1 MGVINHMQ
9 IMKMNFFEQLYY
21 SVIKPKQYYR
31 LTKVSGGRL
40 TGFVFL
46 FLFLISL
53 FSILPMLSSTLGTHG
68 IIRTLQEELP
78 DFELSGGELYVS
90 ERYEVN
96 ENDVYVLIDTSV
108 DRFTFEDIDKNYN
121 QVLLVSR
128 TNMLN
133 YRSYGRIQEV
143 DFKDL
148 LGFHMNN
155 ATLNKIVPLIYPIMI
170 VIAVFIYLFLVAG
183 YYITAFLYSL
193 VGLFVSYVSHAN
205 LTYAT
210 IFKTAIYSKVTIRIA
225 YALLDLTSLTIPGYL
240 RSTIAI
246 VITGAYLVFGILSH
260 TSNDAYEEAGLPP
273 RNQ

>member
-1 MGVINHMQ
+1 MPNT
-9 IMKMNFFEQLYY
+9 KMNFFEQLFY

-53 FSILPMLSSTLGTHG
+53 FSILPMLSSTLGAHG
-68 IIRTLQEELP
+68 FIRTLQEELP

-90 ERYEVN
+90 ERYEVD
-96 ENDVYVLIDTSV
+96 ENNSYVLIDTTV
-108 DRFTFEDIDKNYN
+108 DRFTYEDIDEAYD
-121 QVLLVSR
+121 QVVLVSR

-133 YRSYGRIQEV
+133 YRSYGRIQEINF
-143 DFKDL
+143 DDL

-155 ATLNKIVPLIYPIMI
+155 ATLNKIIPLIYPII
-170 VIAVFIYLFLVAG
+170 ILIAVFIYLFVLAA
-183 YYITAFLYSL
+183 YYVTALLYSL

-210 IFKTAIYSKVTIRIA
+210 IFKTAIYSKVTIRIL
-225 YALLDLTSLTIPGYL
+225 YALLDITSLSIPGYL
-240 RSTIAI
+240 RYTIAI
-246 VITGAYLVFGILSH
+246 VVTGAYLVFGILSH
-260 TSNDAYEEAGLPP
+260 TSTDAYEEAGIPLPP
-273 RNQ
+273 RNN